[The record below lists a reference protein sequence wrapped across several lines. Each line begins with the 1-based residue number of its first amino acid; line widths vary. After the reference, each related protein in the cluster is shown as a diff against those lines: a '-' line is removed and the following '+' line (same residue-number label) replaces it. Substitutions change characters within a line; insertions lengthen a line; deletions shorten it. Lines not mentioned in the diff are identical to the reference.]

1 MTSQA
6 LLAVALYLLLSLV
19 ALLGARARVIH
30 ALVYAACFLI
40 ALALVALGLSLILGG
55 SIGRG
60 YEEVLPVGLPWLK
73 AHFRLDSL
81 SALFLVVVNLGA
93 AAASLFGIGYGT
105 HLERPGRVTPLFPLF
120 LAGMNGAVLADDAFV
135 FLVSWEFMSFSSWL
149 LVLAEHEKEENR
161 KAAFTYLVMAVLGT
175 FCLLSAFG
183 ILAMAGGD
191 YSFSAMRTG
200 SPGEAGTA
208 LVVLLAILGA
218 GSKAGLVPLHAWL
231 PLAHPAAPSHVSAL
245 MSGVMTKV
253 ALYGMVRILFD
264 LVHGADWWWGAV
276 MMGLGAATAVIGI
289 LYALMQ
295 TDLKRLLAYS
305 TVENVGVAMIGLG
318 LAFAFRAEGQTPFAT
333 LALAAAFYH
342 ILNHAM
348 MKSLLFLGAGAVL
361 AATGERDIE
370 KLGGLIHRMPVTAAT
385 FLIGAAA
392 ISSLPPLNGFVS
404 EWLILQT
411 LFIGPSLP
419 HWAMKFGVPVVGAV
433 VALSATLAAAAMVRA
448 FGMVFLGRART
459 EAARNAKDAG
469 LPERATLI
477 FLAGF
482 CLLLGIL
489 PVTVTSLLSDV
500 AQFLIG
506 VQLPTAVIQGWPW
519 LAPVSETRG
528 SYSGT
533 VVVGSGV
540 ILILLTVILIKGFG
554 TRRIRRSA
562 TWDCGHPE
570 NNLAAQYTASSFAQ
584 PLRRVFGSTA
594 FAAHEEV
601 DMPMPGETRPARL
614 EVRMIDP
621 IWLWLYEP
629 VIRAV
634 DVISRWLDRLQTLT
648 VRKHLLLVFLTLMIL
663 LVIVALRR
671 VG

>member
-1 MTSQA
+1 MTAQA
-6 LLAVALYLLLSLV
+6 LLAVAMFPLLSLV
-19 ALLGARARVIH
+19 ALAGARARHIH
-30 ALVYAACFLI
+30 AITYAGCL
-40 ALALVALGLSLILGG
+40 LVALLLAGLGLSLVLGG
-55 SIGRG
+55 GAGRG
-60 YEEVLPVGLPWLK
+60 FDHILPVGLPWLK

-81 SALFLVVVNLGA
+81 SALFLVIVNLGA
-93 AAASLFGIGYGT
+93 AAASLFAIGYGA
-105 HLERPGRVTPLFPLF
+105 HLGKPGRVTPVFPLF

-135 FLVSWEFMSFSSWL
+135 FLVSWEFMSFSSWI

-161 KAAFTYLVMAVLGT
+161 KAAFTYLVMAILGT

-183 ILAMAGGD
+183 ILAMA
-191 YSFSAMRTG
+191 
-200 SPGEAGTA
+200 
-208 LVVLLAILGA
+208 GA

-253 ALYGMVRILFD
+253 ALYGLVRILFD

-276 MMGLGAATAVIGI
+276 MMGLGAATAAIGI

-305 TVENVGVAMIGLG
+305 TVENVGIALIGLG

-342 ILNHAM
+342 ILNHAV

-370 KLGGLIHRMPVTAAT
+370 KLGGLIHRMPVTATA
-385 FLIGAAA
+385 FLVGAAA

-419 HWAMKFGVPVVGAV
+419 HWAMKFGVPVIGAV

-448 FGMVFLGRART
+448 FGIVFLGRARSD
-459 EAARNAKDAG
+459 AARNAKETGPA
-469 LPERATLI
+469 ERATLAV
-477 FLAGF
+477 LAGF
-482 CLLLGIL
+482 CLLLGVL

-533 VVVGSGV
+533 VLVGAG
-540 ILILLTVILIKGFG
+540 LLLLLLTAILIKGFG

-570 NNLAAQYTASSFAQ
+570 NIIAAQYSGSSFAQ
-584 PLRRVFGSTA
+584 PLRRVFGTTA
-594 FAAHEEV
+594 FAAREEI

-621 IWLWLYEP
+621 VWRWLYLP
-629 VIRAV
+629 VVAAV
-634 DVISRWLDRLQTLT
+634 EAISRRLDRLQTLT
-648 VRKHLLLVFLTLMIL
+648 VRKHLLLVFLTLMIM

-671 VG
+671 VD